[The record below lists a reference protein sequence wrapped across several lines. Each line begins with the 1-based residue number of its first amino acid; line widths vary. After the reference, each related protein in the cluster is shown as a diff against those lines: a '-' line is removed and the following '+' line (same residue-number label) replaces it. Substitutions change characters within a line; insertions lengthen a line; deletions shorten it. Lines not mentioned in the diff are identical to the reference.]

1 VGRYAPTMH
10 NESTLGSLGRRALAW
25 VVLILAALLLL
36 KLVVGVFIGLVAAV
50 MTIVLVVALG
60 LAVVWAL
67 HRI

>member
-1 VGRYAPTMH
+1 MH
-10 NESTLGSLGRRALAW
+10 NESALGSLGRRLLAW

-50 MTIVLVVALG
+50 MTIALVVALG

-67 HRI
+67 RRI